1 MQSPS
6 EVSSYYFRH
15 YIIPV
20 LSSSCQ
26 GSKRRKAQVS
36 QVRNA
41 LLPQNSHCVS
51 FPILRQLRLH
61 TCFSLHGWAP
71 SFLVCFTIF
80 PVILRTPGSYSN
92 IRSQIRPFKFTAHM
106 LQLTLL
112 RNPNRTTNQKK
123 KHACILHFICT
134 FPFQA
139 LNTLSNTATKAK
151 CRETPKVWESYSPT
165 LQKPKKPFPKC
176 NILPHRLLLLQG
188 RGKMTCPYLTSFS
201 NAPGR
206 RQSDVAVI
214 STVI

>member
-6 EVSSYYFRH
+6 EVSSCYFRH
-15 YIIPV
+15 CVIPV

-26 GSKRRKAQVS
+26 GSKGRKAQVS

-61 TCFSLHGWAP
+61 TCFSLYGQAP

-80 PVILRTPGSYSN
+80 RIVLRTPGSYSN
-92 IRSQIRPFKFTAHM
+92 ICSQIRPFKFTAHM

-112 RNPNRTTNQKK
+112 RDPNRTTPKKKK
-123 KHACILHFICT
+123 KHICILHFICS

-139 LNTLSNTATKAK
+139 LNTLTHTPIKAK
-151 CRETPKVWESYSPT
+151 CKEAVGLGVLFPNFTET
-165 LQKPKKPFPKC
+165 
-176 NILPHRLLLLQG
+176 
-188 RGKMTCPYLTSFS
+188 
-201 NAPGR
+201 
-206 RQSDVAVI
+206 
-214 STVI
+214 